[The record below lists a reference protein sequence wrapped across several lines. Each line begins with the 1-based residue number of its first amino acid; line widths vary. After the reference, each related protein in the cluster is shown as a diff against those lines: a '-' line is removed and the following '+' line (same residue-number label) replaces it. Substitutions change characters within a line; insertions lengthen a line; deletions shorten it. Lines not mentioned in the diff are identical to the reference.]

1 MPQHSKCK
9 QRPSMDNE
17 TLNTS
22 ATKVWSYQHYHQH
35 PPSTT
40 TTTIS
45 HHSSMS
51 TATSTPECRSAL
63 PTWLQYHTTRQPDGV
78 KCGFIG
84 FSPRLNRALLMEAT
98 AYLCNFYHR
107 SKPNV
112 GFIVAFIQS
121 AILLLSK
128 ADFVNGGHILSLC
141 GWPIEIFVSNLKVQ
155 TKKGLSWWPSDF
167 FVIAEEVNSF
177 MIIQHHRWNV
187 NICIN
192 HPLLFI
198 FQSLRPSLRVGV
210 FSNQAQLNRYH
221 CSVDTKNLTHPPMQ
235 VILTIKIMAE
245 HLFSGV
251 FYQGISTNLSLCYF
265 TAWFPI
271 KWKFEII
278 YYHLETCECEFDI
291 PWNEVSRQFKMEMSF
306 KIVLRIVVLISNA
319 YLYCSLFPHTLQM
332 ILNCYRLLQIRLN
345 CLFEA
350 HMKKTFIPPIACIN

>member
-1 MPQHSKCK
+1 M
-9 QRPSMDNE
+9 
-17 TLNTS
+17 
-22 ATKVWSYQHYHQH
+22 
-35 PPSTT
+35 
-40 TTTIS
+40 
-45 HHSSMS
+45 
-51 TATSTPECRSAL
+51 ATSSLFAVDQLR
-63 PTWLQYHTTRQPDGV
+63 
-78 KCGFIG
+78 
-84 FSPRLNRALLMEAT
+84 FSSQIWR
-98 AYLCNFYHR
+98 Y
-107 SKPNV
+107 K
-112 GFIVAFIQS
+112 QK
-121 AILLLSK
+121 K
-128 ADFVNGGHILSLC
+128 ACPGDQV
-141 GWPIEIFVSNLKVQ
+141 
-155 TKKGLSWWPSDF
+155 TF

-245 HLFSGV
+245 HLFSEV
-251 FYQGISTNLSLCYF
+251 FHQGISTNLSLCYF

-350 HMKKTFIPPIACIN
+350 HMKKTFIPLIACIN